1 MNLVWVGVFKLSFS
15 SLVESLKVCLSAWG
29 AQLFGIWSE
38 KPPLKQQPLTRIP
51 NQQVP
56 KRLIRVDVQ
65 NPASGDW
72 SRSIYGN
79 NPIQRIM
86 NRLACSNLWHVCPEA
101 PEWRG
106 EGAWVMSI
114 HDVVGGMKRFCILD
128 DWANQQLVW
137 GAWGW
142 ARLAE
147 HIIMYHVGSFST
159 FAWILDSSVR
169 VRSLWVLHVDQ
180 LTPFPH
186 FVNDFWH
193 LIMSCLTSDLL
204 FFVS

>member
-1 MNLVWVGVFKLSFS
+1 MNLVIWVVVFKLSFS

-72 SRSIYGN
+72 SRNIYGN

-86 NRLACSNLWHVCPEA
+86 NRLDWSNLWHSLLPGVCPEA
-101 PEWRG
+101 TEWRG

-114 HDVVGGMKRFCILD
+114 HDVVVGMKRFCILN
-128 DWANQQLVW
+128 DWANEQVVW
-137 GAWGW
+137 GCMKLSKISRAY
-142 ARLAE
+142 
-147 HIIMYHVGSFST
+147 YHVSCWQFQY
-159 FAWILDSSVR
+159 FCLD
-169 VRSLWVLHVDQ
+169 
-180 LTPFPH
+180 FG
-186 FVNDFWH
+186 
-193 LIMSCLTSDLL
+193 
-204 FFVS
+204 